1 MAQNFVQDGIT
12 LQAPVAY
19 GASGATKI
27 YTGTPIVLSAGGIA
41 PGAAPATSETGID
54 GVAMN
59 NCAYVPDANV
69 YLTSTCVYRTEG
81 VFTFKVKSG
90 TTFVVGATAYIDA
103 VDNSTATVAD
113 EQIGARTTVTNLAG
127 CSGTEPAIGQVV
139 VLGSPKALG
148 TTTGTDYVQV
158 KIVTRANSNLA
169 AHS

>member
-19 GASGATKI
+19 GASGVTKI

-41 PGAAPATSETGID
+41 PGAAPATAATGID
-54 GVAMN
+54 GIAMN

-81 VFTFKVKSG
+81 VFTFKVKNA
-90 TTFVVGATAYIDA
+90 TTFVLGATAYLDL
-103 VDNSTATVAD
+103 VDNSTATVVD

-127 CSGTEPAIGQVV
+127 CSATEPAIGTVV
-139 VLGSPKALG
+139 ALGSIKG
-148 TTTGTDYVQV
+148 FSTTVGTDYVQV